1 MKELEQTSLL
11 VEGLTSYPKAL
22 AALNEF
28 ARLVT
33 STIQDVVEEELPSLS
48 KALHVDLKREELG
61 DYVRPNRLAIPNPKD
76 AILGARIDR
85 IGKSGWGL
93 YFYLWWSKG
102 TAMLCVSGW
111 LRDAS
116 IADTIFAEF
125 QNIAPKGA
133 IVLDAGHELYISR
146 RVPPD
151 KPDQFPSVMR
161 ELTQEFS
168 NLWTKVGGLEKFLKA

>member
-1 MKELEQTSLL
+1 MKETEQTSLL
-11 VEGLTSYPKAL
+11 VEGLVSYPKAL

-33 STIQDVVEEELPSLS
+33 STIQDVVDQELPSLS
-48 KALHVDLKREELG
+48 KALHVDLKPEELS

-102 TAMLCVSGW
+102 TAMLSASAWV
-111 LRDAS
+111 RDAS
-116 IADTIFAEF
+116 IAESIFAAI
-125 QNIAPKGA
+125 QSVAPDGTIK
-133 IVLDAGHELYISR
+133 LDAGRELYISR
-146 RVPPD
+146 RLPHD
-151 KPDQFPSVMR
+151 NPDQLSSVMR

-168 NLWTKVGGLEKFLKA
+168 NLWTKVGGVGKFLKA

>member
-48 KALHVDLKREELG
+48 KALHVDLKREELTPF
-61 DYVRPNRLAIPNPKD
+61 VKPNKVTAPNPED
-76 AILGARIDR
+76 IMLGARIDR
-85 IGKSGWGL
+85 IGQSGWGL
-93 YFYLWWSKG
+93 YFCLWWSRG
-102 TAMLCVSGW
+102 LATLYVSVW

-116 IADTIFAEF
+116 IADAILAAF
-125 QNIAPKGA
+125 QNAASNTA
-133 IVLDAGHELYISR
+133 IEFAGHEPYISR
-146 RVPPD
+146 RLPPD
-151 KPDQFPSVMR
+151 NPDQFPSIMR

-168 NLWTKVGGLEKFLKA
+168 NLWTEVGGLEKFLKA

>member
-1 MKELEQTSLL
+1 MKALEQTSLL

-33 STIQDVVEEELPSLS
+33 SAIQDVVEEELPSLS
-48 KALHVDLKREELG
+48 RALHVGLKSEELS
-61 DYVRPNRLAIPNPKD
+61 DYVRPNRLALPNPKD
-76 AILGARIDR
+76 AILGTRIDR
-85 IGKSGWGL
+85 IGESGWGL

-116 IADTIFAEF
+116 IAASIFAEF
-125 QNIAPKGA
+125 QKTAPKCA
-133 IVLDAGHELYISR
+133 VVLDSGRELYISR
-146 RVPPD
+146 KLSPD
-151 KPDQFPSVMR
+151 KPDQFPSTMR
-161 ELTQEFS
+161 ELIQEFS
-168 NLWTKVGGLEKFLKA
+168 NLWAKVGGIQKFLRG